1 MLSIDSPQDDISA
14 IDVGSTEQVDI
25 RDDSSGVR
33 ITSALGA
40 GVVSLTDPELEAS
53 FFNYPNPFGQNGRA
67 TTFFNYNLEQAS
79 NVTIRIYTLLGELVK
94 TYQFQATDPE
104 GAAKNHDNEI
114 FWNGT
119 NENGQAVLN
128 GVYVA
133 VLITD
138 SGKGITKIAVA
149 R

>member
-1 MLSIDSPQDDISA
+1 ML
-14 IDVGSTEQVDI
+14 
-25 RDDSSGVR
+25 VR
-33 ITSALGA
+33 LSALGA

-67 TTFFNYNLEQAS
+67 TTFLNYNLAQAS

-94 TYQFQATDPE
+94 TYQFQATDAA
-104 GAAKNHDNEI
+104 GAVGDHFDDVS
-114 FWNGT
+114 WDGT
-119 NENGQAVLN
+119 NEKGQTVLN

-138 SGKGITKIAVA
+138 SGKAMTKIAIA